1 MQKKKKNG
9 DEARK
14 KAKSHEKKTFFET
27 IRTGNQWCG
36 GEGGKERGEG
46 RERET
51 HLQGI
56 VYNVSIFI
64 IPILHMRTSSLREV
78 KEPA

>member
-1 MQKKKKNG
+1 MVG
-9 DEARK
+9 R
-14 KAKSHEKKTFFET
+14 
-27 IRTGNQWCG
+27 
-36 GEGGKERGEG
+36 EGKREERG
-46 RERET
+46 ERET

>member
-1 MQKKKKNG
+1 MHPPHRREAYLFLFSTAIYIPTTGAKKKKKNG

-36 GEGGKERGEG
+36 GEGGKERGER
-46 RERET
+46 RERD
-51 HLQGI
+51 
-56 VYNVSIFI
+56 
-64 IPILHMRTSSLREV
+64 SSTRHSL
-78 KEPA
+78 